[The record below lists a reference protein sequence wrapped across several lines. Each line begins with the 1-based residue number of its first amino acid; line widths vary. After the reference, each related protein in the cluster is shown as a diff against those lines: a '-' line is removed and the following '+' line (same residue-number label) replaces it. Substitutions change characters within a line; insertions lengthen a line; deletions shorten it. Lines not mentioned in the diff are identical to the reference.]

1 MSVET
6 KKYIDLT
13 GLQSY
18 DVKIKEWI
26 KNHGPEIPTNVS
38 EFINDAEY
46 ITEDHLNALLE
57 NAIVQKQVYY
67 RLNEN
72 GDRIP
77 VYEEAEG
84 IASND
89 EVYYERSGNGSVS
102 DPYVY
107 TAADPQPEPGTVLEP
122 GLYYRT
128 GEYETTLVP
137 TDDPV
142 IDETTGE
149 YIYVDASILDGQG
162 EITEEEIKELFE
174 D

>member
-6 KKYIDLT
+6 KKYVDLK

-46 ITEDHLNALLE
+46 ITEDYLNALLE

-67 RLNEN
+67 RLSES

-77 VYEEAEG
+77 IYEEAEG
-84 IASND
+84 VASVD
-89 EVYYERSGNGSVS
+89 EVYYERSGNGSIS

-122 GLYYRT
+122 GFYYRT
-128 GEYETTLVP
+128 GEFETTLVP

-162 EITEEEIKELFE
+162 EITEEEIRELFE